1 MLSEINFD
9 LLIFLYTF
17 VVGIIFFFTATWKKQ
32 LRTWLPFV
40 FFTVLGSLFLYLPEI
55 YTEISSE
62 LNIIR
67 YLIYIL
73 AILLLIVSA
82 VFDFDRIFEVEQKK
96 RNLIILI
103 LFFSPL
109 FSLIPIAS
117 MFMQLHLVMLGLLVI
132 ALFLYSK
139 VYLYRRT
146 PTHAFIILFL
156 IGATFSIFVT
166 FISRFFNLQLLW
178 DLSYVSNIVFLTFLL
193 VTAVV
198 AYPEDRIIK
207 SEENFHK
214 AYDQITKERDRAQQ
228 LSVFSHSMAHDLKN
242 SLHSIYIM
250 LGESDKETVIDT
262 IKNNILSMSDIVG
275 RSLKLAEAGK
285 IIDKKEPI
293 DLNSLIDEIAKLSI
307 PKHIKFLRDDIP
319 LVNGDRAKLFQ
330 VFQNLLGN
338 AVKHGKPS
346 LIQISIEEDLK
357 REILELSILNDGKV
371 IPDRQSQAIFKPQV
385 EVIKESGLGI
395 IIVKQILEA
404 HEWSIRLKTTP
415 STCFQISIPF
425 KDKV

>member
-9 LLIFLYTF
+9 LLVFLYTL
-17 VVGIIFFFTATWKKQ
+17 VVGIIFFFTSTWKKQ

-40 FFTVLGSLFLYLPEI
+40 FFTVLGSLFLYLPEV
-55 YTEISSE
+55 YPEISSE

-67 YLIYIL
+67 YLIYTL
-73 AILLLIVSA
+73 AILLLIVS
-82 VFDFDRIFEVEQKK
+82 VIFDFARIFEVEQKK

-117 MFMQLHLVMLGLLVI
+117 MFMQLHLVMLVLLVI
-132 ALFLYSK
+132 ALFLYTK
-139 VYLYRRT
+139 VYLYRKT
-146 PTHAFIILFL
+146 PTHAFIILFI
-156 IGATFSIFVT
+156 IGAFFAIFVT
-166 FISRFFNLQLLW
+166 YISRFFNIQILW
-178 DLSYVSNIVFLTFLL
+178 DLSYVFNIVLLTFLL

-207 SEENFHK
+207 SEEKYHQ
-214 AYDQITKERDRAQQ
+214 AYDQAIKERDRAQQ

-242 SLHSIYIM
+242 NLHSIYLMIKD
-250 LGESDKETVIDT
+250 SNKEMVIDT
-262 IKNNILSMSDIVG
+262 IKNNIRSMSDIIS
-275 RSLKLAEAGK
+275 RSLELAEAGK
-285 IIDKKEPI
+285 IIEKKEPV
-293 DLNSLIDEIAKLSI
+293 DLNSLIDEIIKVTI
-307 PKHIKFLRDDIP
+307 PKHIKFLKDDIP

-346 LIQISIEEDLK
+346 LIQIRIEEDLK
-357 REILELSILNDGKV
+357 REILELSILNDGKA
-371 IPDRQSQAIFKPQV
+371 IPNGQSQSIFKPQV
-385 EVIKESGLGI
+385 EVIKESGLGL

-404 HEWSIRLKTTP
+404 HEWSIRLENTP
-415 STCFQISIPF
+415 LTCFQIIIPL

>member
-1 MLSEINFD
+1 
-9 LLIFLYTF
+9 
-17 VVGIIFFFTATWKKQ
+17 VGIIFFFTSTWKKQ

-40 FFTVLGSLFLYLPEI
+40 FFTVLGSFFLYLPEI

-67 YLIYIL
+67 YLIYTL
-73 AILLLIVSA
+73 AILLLIVS
-82 VFDFDRIFEVEQKK
+82 VIFDFARIFEVEQKK

-103 LFFSPL
+103 LFISPL
-109 FSLIPIAS
+109 FSLIPIS
-117 MFMQLHLVMLGLLVI
+117 SIFMQLHLVMLGLLVI
-132 ALFLYSK
+132 ALFLYTR
-139 VYLYRRT
+139 VYLHKRT
-146 PTHAFIILFL
+146 PTHAFIILFI
-156 IGATFSIFVT
+156 IGAFFGIFVT
-166 FISRFFNLQLLW
+166 YISRFFNLQILW
-178 DLSYVSNIVFLTFLL
+178 DLSYVANIVFLTFLL

-207 SEENFHK
+207 SEENYHK
-214 AYDQITKERDRAQQ
+214 AYEQAIKERDRAEQ

-242 SLHSIYIM
+242 SLHSIYLMIND
-250 LGESDKETVIDT
+250 SNKEMVIDT
-262 IKNNILSMSDIVG
+262 IKNNIHSMSDIIS
-275 RSLKLAEAGK
+275 RSLELAEAGK
-285 IIDKKEPI
+285 IIDKKEPV
-293 DLNSLIDEIAKLSI
+293 DLNSLIDEITELSI

-346 LIQISIEEDLK
+346 LIQIRIEEDLK

-371 IPDRQSQAIFKPQV
+371 IPNGQSQAIFKPQV
-385 EVIKESGLGI
+385 EAYKVSGLGL

-415 STCFQISIPF
+415 LTCFQIIIPF